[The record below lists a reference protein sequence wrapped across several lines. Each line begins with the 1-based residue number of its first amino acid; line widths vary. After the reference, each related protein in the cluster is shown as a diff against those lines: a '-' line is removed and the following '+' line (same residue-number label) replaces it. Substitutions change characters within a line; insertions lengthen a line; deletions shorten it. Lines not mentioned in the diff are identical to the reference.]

1 MGETNERSLVMQREQ
16 DSEYG
21 KGTLSLYSPAVK
33 AMSCPSIK
41 AITKSPTYEGVTR
54 ACT

>member
-1 MGETNERSLVMQREQ
+1 MLREQ

-41 AITKSPTYEGVTR
+41 PITETSTDEDMTGGS
-54 ACT
+54 A

>member
-16 DSEYG
+16 DSDYG

-33 AMSCPSIK
+33 ALSCPSIK
-41 AITKSPTYEGVTR
+41 AITETSTEEDITR
-54 ACT
+54 GGA